1 MAFAAFGTATPK
13 EQAPRRK
20 SRIALLLLLPGLLYL
35 ALFFL
40 TPLISLVMTSLQTPV
55 EFGDV
60 GQYQPAFKIEN
71 YAAVVEQYWP
81 HFLRAFGYA
90 VAATIAALVISYPL
104 AYFIGV
110 KARRWPLLQ
119 ALMLTLVIAPF
130 FISFLLRTLA
140 WKQLMSDDTP
150 LVVALKSLSI
160 LPSDGHLTGTAFSVI
175 FGLTY
180 NFIPFMTLP
189 IYASL
194 ERLDTRY
201 LEAGSDLYA
210 SPATTF
216 WRVTVPLSL
225 PGVVSGTLL
234 TFIPASGDY
243 INASAS
249 FLGSA
254 QTQMVG
260 NVIEANF
267 IGLLNYPAAAALSV
281 ILMGV
286 ILAIVAALRASERNG
301 GPRMSVEMSPTVVEA
316 TAATP
321 NGATRRRARSRSA
334 SSPCRSTA
342 RSRSSSS

>member
-1 MAFAAFGTATPK
+1 MAFAAFGSSAAPV
-13 EQAPRRK
+13 EQAPRKR
-20 SRIALLLLLPGLLYL
+20 SWIAFVLLAPGLAYL

-40 TPLISLVMTSLQTPV
+40 APFVSLIITSLSTPV

-60 GQYQPAFKIEN
+60 GQYQPAFKLEN
-71 YAAVVEQYWP
+71 YATVVEQYWP

-90 VAATIAALVISYPL
+90 LAATFFALVISYPL

-110 KARRWPLLQ
+110 KARKWPLLQ

-150 LVVALKSLSI
+150 LVHALKALSI
-160 LPSDGHLTGTAFSVI
+160 LPQDGHLTGTAFSVI

-189 IYASL
+189 IYATL

-216 WRVTVPLSL
+216 WKVTVPLSM

-234 TFIPASGDY
+234 TFIPASGDF

-260 NVIEANF
+260 NAIEANF
-267 IGLLNYPAAAALSV
+267 LSLLNYPAAAAMSV
-281 ILMGV
+281 ILMAI
-286 ILAIVAALRASERNG
+286 ILLIVG
-301 GPRMSVEMSPTVVEA
+301 TYVK
-316 TAATP
+316 
-321 NGATRRRARSRSA
+321 RSG
-334 SSPCRSTA
+334 TEDLL
-342 RSRSSSS
+342 